1 MNQNIQNES
10 KEEIDIN
17 NNKLKSNKGPY
28 VLGEKLG
35 EGAFAKVRLAT
46 QIQIKEKCAVKI
58 LEKKLLESSR
68 DIQRL
73 KKEIKI
79 LKKLRHKNIIQ
90 LYDIMESKRN
100 LYFVMEYCKGGELFD
115 YIVSKKRLKEP
126 EACTFFQQII
136 NGVDYLHKQGIIHRD
151 LKPENLLLDDK
162 NHIKISDFGLS
173 TFFSKNNYLQTACGT
188 PSYAPPEMLE
198 GHEYNGEATDV
209 WSCGIIL
216 YAMLCGTL
224 PFSESQEEIIVKKI
238 KTHDY
243 TIPNYLSKDAKDLLN
258 HILKIDPKE
267 RYNIKQII
275 NHPWFNL
282 VKPHMVPGINLDE
295 DIIPVD
301 DKILDMVKN
310 YGFDP
315 IECKDLL
322 LKNKFC
328 SLTTI
333 YNLCLKKYVREN
345 GKSISDLESDLFEEY
360 ILNPDNKIKKIE
372 LKKEKV
378 TNGNNINNKND
389 KDNKDN
395 NSGTRNIRLPLKK
408 INTIK
413 NDRNTSLIDDK
424 RNGTPT
430 INYIKIGA
438 DKRNLNSTKNI
449 KKGSISNEKDKKNK
463 INYNNKS
470 SFKEGYNEQKINS
483 NGNKVE
489 NRIINKNKSPTK
501 TTAKTIRLNK
511 ATLIKNQR
519 NDKDRAKNTS
529 IRKKKL
535 KIINTNKNNQNLTT
549 EQKPK
554 TVRHET
560 EHKPITS
567 KFILSEKNISK
578 EKPGINPINANVNII
593 NININNNP
601 LPIHPNYNLTEVN
614 QNFSSNINTQNTFSD
629 KEIYLLK
636 KKLNEINQ
644 GKAQNEMNN
653 KNENINILNN
663 NMNID
668 MREEEDE
675 IKNILNTFN
684 LKDLNISSNNQN
696 NTFSTLSNNYYNN
709 NINNSNLYS
718 SIFQDSTTNNK
729 TKTFIDNTQNYSLQT
744 ENNININNSRPK
756 SSLFQYLGND
766 IEKYMLLKGERPIN
780 VINYIAK
787 KLVAASFCGSF
798 NIQNNNSNTTNNNI
812 NQMASFFKKPSEDRS
827 SLRKS
832 NGNAENKNENSFENN
847 SIIKDTSLFV
857 NDDNNDDKDSNFK
870 NLVSILNKKF
880 KSYLS
885 NEKLNKT
892 EIGNKDNEINSKK
905 IGDNKILNINKNS
918 YINEI
923 KNEGNKNELFKS
935 FNFRKNNNENDVNYK
950 NDNNSYIIFS
960 YSKNDK
966 ENKINQKTQAKI
978 KYNKNVKDD
987 NREIKNE
994 LKDTSYRNQ
1003 PKIKNYNSH
1012 FNTFLDISATYE
1024 PNMDSRNS
1032 SIDRSISFKKKEIRN
1047 FSLSPAHEKKKENN
1061 INMIKKVQICSNNK
1075 DIPKKN
1081 HNFNTISEDDEL
1093 KNLEKKNIDS
1103 KSKKR
1108 KKFPICHDKVT
1119 INLFINEDN
1128 NNKTNNNKKGNSKLK
1143 KIVTKKVKE

>member
-360 ILNPDNKIKKIE
+360 ILNPD
-372 LKKEKV
+372 
-378 TNGNNINNKND
+378 
-389 KDNKDN
+389 
-395 NSGTRNIRLPLKK
+395 R
-408 INTIK
+408 
-413 NDRNTSLIDDK
+413 
-424 RNGTPT
+424 
-430 INYIKIGA
+430 
-438 DKRNLNSTKNI
+438 
-449 KKGSISNEKDKKNK
+449 
-463 INYNNKS
+463 
-470 SFKEGYNEQKINS
+470 
-483 NGNKVE
+483 
-489 NRIINKNKSPTK
+489 
-501 TTAKTIRLNK
+501 
-511 ATLIKNQR
+511 
-519 NDKDRAKNTS
+519 
-529 IRKKKL
+529 
-535 KIINTNKNNQNLTT
+535 
-549 EQKPK
+549 
-554 TVRHET
+554 
-560 EHKPITS
+560 
-567 KFILSEKNISK
+567 
-578 EKPGINPINANVNII
+578 
-593 NININNNP
+593 
-601 LPIHPNYNLTEVN
+601 
-614 QNFSSNINTQNTFSD
+614 
-629 KEIYLLK
+629 
-636 KKLNEINQ
+636 
-644 GKAQNEMNN
+644 
-653 KNENINILNN
+653 
-663 NMNID
+663 
-668 MREEEDE
+668 
-675 IKNILNTFN
+675 
-684 LKDLNISSNNQN
+684 
-696 NTFSTLSNNYYNN
+696 
-709 NINNSNLYS
+709 
-718 SIFQDSTTNNK
+718 
-729 TKTFIDNTQNYSLQT
+729 
-744 ENNININNSRPK
+744 
-756 SSLFQYLGND
+756 
-766 IEKYMLLKGERPIN
+766 
-780 VINYIAK
+780 
-787 KLVAASFCGSF
+787 
-798 NIQNNNSNTTNNNI
+798 
-812 NQMASFFKKPSEDRS
+812 
-827 SLRKS
+827 
-832 NGNAENKNENSFENN
+832 
-847 SIIKDTSLFV
+847 
-857 NDDNNDDKDSNFK
+857 
-870 NLVSILNKKF
+870 
-880 KSYLS
+880 
-885 NEKLNKT
+885 
-892 EIGNKDNEINSKK
+892 
-905 IGDNKILNINKNS
+905 
-918 YINEI
+918 
-923 KNEGNKNELFKS
+923 
-935 FNFRKNNNENDVNYK
+935 
-950 NDNNSYIIFS
+950 
-960 YSKNDK
+960 
-966 ENKINQKTQAKI
+966 
-978 KYNKNVKDD
+978 
-987 NREIKNE
+987 
-994 LKDTSYRNQ
+994 
-1003 PKIKNYNSH
+1003 
-1012 FNTFLDISATYE
+1012 
-1024 PNMDSRNS
+1024 
-1032 SIDRSISFKKKEIRN
+1032 
-1047 FSLSPAHEKKKENN
+1047 
-1061 INMIKKVQICSNNK
+1061 
-1075 DIPKKN
+1075 
-1081 HNFNTISEDDEL
+1081 
-1093 KNLEKKNIDS
+1093 
-1103 KSKKR
+1103 
-1108 KKFPICHDKVT
+1108 
-1119 INLFINEDN
+1119 
-1128 NNKTNNNKKGNSKLK
+1128 
-1143 KIVTKKVKE
+1143 